1 MIRFRSEE
9 LACRCRE
16 YLSECVW
23 LMVLLDAYSGIWM
36 DKGGVGCPNR
46 GSIVSGL
53 EEPSGSH

>member
-23 LMVLLDAYSGIWM
+23 LMVLLDALLRDLDGQ
-36 DKGGVGCPNR
+36 GR
-46 GSIVSGL
+46 GWLS
-53 EEPSGSH
+53 EPRFYC